1 MKYKIKNPKS
11 ISIMFPLYRDKR
23 TVKSMILKSLKIL
36 KKTKKKF
43 EIVIVDDGCPE
54 NSGKIAQELSKKIL
68 RSEYIFTKKT

>member
-11 ISIMFPLYRDKR
+11 ISIMFPLYKDKR

-36 KKTKKKF
+36 KKTRKKF

-54 NSGKIAQELSKKIL
+54 NSGKIAQKLSKNN
-68 RSEYIFTKKT
+68 